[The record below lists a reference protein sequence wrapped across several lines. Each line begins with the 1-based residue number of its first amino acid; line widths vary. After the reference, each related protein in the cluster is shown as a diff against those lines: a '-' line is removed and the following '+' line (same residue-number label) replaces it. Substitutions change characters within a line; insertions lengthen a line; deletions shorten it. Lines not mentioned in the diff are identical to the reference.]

1 MGGAKQK
8 SKNKGNTGE
17 TLELFTVDQSPSKSN
32 LSTSYLLLHSVIV
45 HFCLQTLLKVPQN
58 QQNTEDPHPLHLWQ
72 HELVLMLWLIGEQT

>member
-17 TLELFTVDQSPSKSN
+17 TLGLFPVHQSPSESN

-45 HFCLQTLLKVPQN
+45 HFCLQTLLKVPLN
-58 QQNTEDPHPLHLWQ
+58 QGSVTL
-72 HELVLMLWLIGEQT
+72 GTRATAGT

>member
-1 MGGAKQK
+1 M
-8 SKNKGNTGE
+8 
-17 TLELFTVDQSPSKSN
+17 FTVDQSPSKSN

-58 QQNTEDPHPLHLWQ
+58 KPNTEDIRLLHLWQ

>member
-1 MGGAKQK
+1 MGGAKQQ

-32 LSTSYLLLHSVIV
+32 LSTSHLLLHSVIV
-45 HFCLQTLLKVPQN
+45 YFCLQTLLKVPQN
-58 QQNTEDPHPLHLWQ
+58 TEDLHPLHPWQ